1 MVVRQK
7 IYTVTTLALGIGS
20 LFSALLFSS
29 AVSADN
35 YDPPCK
41 AGDTLTQIQL
51 SQGIMKPVCTT
62 NPGGGTS
69 TPTAP
74 EGQPTTEEQAG
85 GGGNASTSEGPA
97 DGTTCAVEKVG
108 WIVCP
113 VIESAAKVGDFLFR
127 FLANNFLQVDQSL
140 YKSDPNNG
148 TMVSWGIARNFAN
161 ILFII
166 AFLFIIYSQITGAA
180 LGNYGIKR
188 MLPRLIVAAILVNVS
203 FYICQFMV
211 DVSNILGY
219 NIKKLLVDTAQTIS
233 TTSAMPVVDGGFAN
247 VTNSDGVLGMIATAA
262 LLGAT
267 VWILLGPLVGII
279 GLIVITCIIIVI
291 ILLLRKTLIILLIVA
306 SPIAFVAYLLPNTEK
321 FFKKWLDMF
330 WKLLM
335 VFPVVALLLGGGQLA
350 SAIILS
356 AGTSSNVDSSDSY
369 KIAAEERCV
378 NLADGK
384 TGTVPDEECDP
395 AGKGGPGIMLALVAA
410 GVAVAPMLAVISVL
424 KAALA
429 GAGALGGKI
438 AGAVESRSKQG
449 AGALSKSSVGRGIAA
464 RKAIKQ
470 NYKDQKFAEKM
481 SGSKKRGRFTR
492 IAARGVG
499 GNVGMMA
506 NKLNNGTINKVTG
519 GLRAQ
524 DSKLSANFAGASAK
538 IEDQDVK
545 DRQSLLNSQMRQN
558 AVTGGD
564 PNEKYL
570 GKKLE
575 ESIING
581 DLAGAKAAEELL
593 TQQGKAGVNEI
604 RELFKRIGTETK
616 FKSDSAGQTV
626 NGLKSH
632 IAQTQS
638 SLKGSDADVY
648 SYAARGGS
656 QEIDPTTGATHT
668 WTMENIQADAG
679 TYKGIT
685 NEQLASQSAYSINNT
700 GATSA
705 LSTSQKMVLADG
717 STTNVSRARVIIG
730 SDAAKNIKAENRDVF
745 DRRV

>member
-1 MVVRQK
+1 MIIK
-7 IYTVTTLALGIGS
+7 IKQSKLLIASLSASLLLSATILVNIVHADTYTIQPGEQCKTGETLNTVQRPSGIPAL
-20 LFSALLFSS
+20 
-29 AVSADN
+29 
-35 YDPPCK
+35 
-41 AGDTLTQIQL
+41 T
-51 SQGIMKPVCTT
+51 CTT
-62 NPGGGTS
+62 NPQQT
-69 TPTAP
+69 TPTGPSGTPTQAP
-74 EGQPTTEEQAG
+74 EEVK
-85 GGGNASTSEGPA
+85 STSEGPA

-470 NYKDQKFAEKM
+470 NYKDQKFAGKM
-481 SGSKKRGRFTR
+481 AGSGRKGRFTR

-499 GNVGMMA
+499 GNAGLVA
-506 NKLNNGTINKVTG
+506 SKLTSAMPNTGKIGSLKGGINTVTG
-519 GLRAQ
+519 GLQAQ
-524 DSKLSANFAGASAK
+524 NSKLNANFAGASAK
-538 IEDQDVK
+538 IAKQDVEDSK
-545 DRQSLLNSQMRQN
+545 SLLEQKHLGTGFDAATGTFTADATSLTKSFED
-558 AVTGGD
+558 AVKRGD
-564 PNEKYL
+564 Q
-570 GKKLE
+570 
-575 ESIING
+575 
-581 DLAGAKAAEELL
+581 AGAKAAQELL
-593 TQQGKAGVNEI
+593 MAAGEDGAHAFAASI
-604 RELFKRIGTETK
+604 SRL
-616 FKSDSAGQTV
+616 
-626 NGLKSH
+626 
-632 IAQTQS
+632 QTQ
-638 SLKGSDADVY
+638 GI
-648 SYAARGGS
+648 RGGS
-656 QEIDPTTGATHT
+656 GPGSNETLNDVQRHITTYQSDMKGSNADIYSWASNPAGGADFNAAVNNSYGGLTDGQIAT
-668 WTMENIQADAG
+668 
-679 TYKGIT
+679 
-685 NEQLASQSAYSINNT
+685 QSKRSLRRARDTGSVDQVRANRILGNDSIN
-700 GATSA
+700 
-705 LSTSQKMVLADG
+705 G
-717 STTNVSRARVIIG
+717 S
-730 SDAAKNIKAENRDVF
+730 IKGTQQSILGNLG
-745 DRRV
+745 DRTR